1 MAKSQRVVIT
11 LPHDMY
17 AAIKKLAEYNRRSM
31 AEEVRISIES
41 RLDEIKRPKV
51 AATIED

>member
-41 RLDEIKRPKV
+41 RLNEVKQPKT
-51 AATIED
+51 ALTLQD